1 MIKWPCRQKKRAGA
15 QEEATWSAQLDL
27 IIGEISY
34 STNPDATRKNGRTRR
49 TRIRRFWEISIRE
62 YVVRGLLGR
71 GKLLIRHCLAPPRG
85 RDYSE
90 VTLGIR
96 GLIGALLLV
105 VVASAPLAADE
116 RDDAKNQVQF
126 GIRVAQLGL
135 WREAIAHWERAI
147 KLDPTYAPA
156 YNNLAIGYEQQG
168 DFEKARNAYEKA
180 LELSPNNTYI
190 KQNYELFKEINDRT
204 NKQDGQ

>member
-1 MIKWPCRQKKRAGA
+1 M
-15 QEEATWSAQLDL
+15 
-27 IIGEISY
+27 
-34 STNPDATRKNGRTRR
+34 
-49 TRIRRFWEISIRE
+49 
-62 YVVRGLLGR
+62 VRGLLRR
-71 GKLLIRHCLAPPRG
+71 GKLLIRHCLAPLRG